1 MNETNFAADVA
12 HMKNQVNEMYTALVG
27 NGITKDGGLVKRM
40 DEMEL
45 RQELMDKRQEKIDS
59 KQTITGTY
67 IKLLWGAAAAI
78 ITSIYFSI
86 TKK

>member
-1 MNETNFAADVA
+1 MNEQNIAADVA
-12 HMKNQVNEMYTALVG
+12 HMKTQVNEMYTALIG
-27 NGITKDGGLVKRM
+27 NGITKDGGLVKRI
-40 DEMEL
+40 DDIEQ

-59 KQTITGTY
+59 KQTVINTY

-78 ITSIYFSI
+78 VTSIYFSI

>member
-1 MNETNFAADVA
+1 MNEQNIAADVA

-45 RQELMDKRQEKIDS
+45 RQELMDKRQEKFDS
-59 KQTITGTY
+59 KQNVAGTY

-78 ITSIYFSI
+78 LTSIYLSF
-86 TKK
+86 KK